1 MSCPP
6 HFRRSTTSPL
16 LPITRAPHAQTPRE
30 RDCEVE
36 VAPGSAR
43 AFTRDFEGA
52 EGADERGRGA
62 QRGCREGRRSVTT
75 GALCGSTSRMRG
87 SNRAGRGAREWED
100 EELYGWISAG
110 SQAAQDED
118 TWEGEVRALERLDE
132 HALPPPEDYLL
143 EEDLAPWLSHY
154 PGPSPSIPPRLSLAT
169 SHVPRRAHEPAAR
182 PRSLA
187 VLPAPPS
194 PLSVSPSSASWPSF
208 SFLDQCT
215 EQDNTNDEADL
226 SPLFSPEHATFLHIA
241 QHGAG
246 GPRQP
251 SPSLS
256 APDSRAPAPRV
267 SYDVPCEFDAWEAA
281 ARFVEE
287 AAGRAE
293 RRAEDGHGGAR
304 ADGARR
310 RLERVRMQLGGA

>member
-16 LPITRAPHAQTPRE
+16 VPTPGAPHARASRE
-30 RDCEVE
+30 REID
-36 VAPGSAR
+36 VAPASSR
-43 AFTRDFEGA
+43 AFTRDFGSD

-62 QRGCREGRRSVTT
+62 QRGHREGRRSVTT
-75 GALCGSTSRMRG
+75 GALCGSTSRVRG
-87 SNRAGRGAREWED
+87 VSRVGRGAREWED
-100 EELYGWISAG
+100 EELYGCVSAG
-110 SQAAQDED
+110 AEGAQDED

-132 HALPPPEDYLL
+132 HALPPPEDCLL
-143 EEDLAPWLSHY
+143 EDDFAPWLSHC
-154 PGPSPSIPPRLSLAT
+154 PKPSPSIPPTLSLAI
-169 SHVPRRAHEPAAR
+169 SRIPGHAHERAAH
-182 PRSLA
+182 PRTVA

-194 PLSVSPSSASWPSF
+194 PLSTSPSSTSSPSF
-208 SFLDQCT
+208 SFLDRYAD
-215 EQDNTNDEADL
+215 QDYNDDEADL

-246 GPRQP
+246 GPRRP

-256 APDSRAPAPRV
+256 PPDSRAPAPRV